1 MDLGYASIYFIQ
13 AYRKDTPAEF
23 QYRFGRRIDLPGMLP
38 RLAYVAVRIPP
49 MPMRLLKL
57 AEKEW

>member
-1 MDLGYASIYFIQ
+1 MV
-13 AYRKDTPAEF
+13 
-23 QYRFGRRIDLPGMLP
+23 P
-38 RLAYVAVRIPP
+38 RLAYVAVRTPP